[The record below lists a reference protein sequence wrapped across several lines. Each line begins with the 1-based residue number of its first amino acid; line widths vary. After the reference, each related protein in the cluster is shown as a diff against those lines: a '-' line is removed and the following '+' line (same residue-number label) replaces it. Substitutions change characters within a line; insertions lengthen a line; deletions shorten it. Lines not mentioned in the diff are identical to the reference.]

1 VGTPRHPD
9 HRRRRR
15 RHTDGP
21 QRGQHLTDEDLDL
34 LLDINLRTVIT
45 TCRASVP
52 HLRTAG
58 GGAIV
63 TMASSAALA
72 AGPGG
77 FVAAYGAAKAA
88 VLQYTRYLA
97 AEVGPDAIRVN
108 CVAPG
113 VIRTSRVLTS
123 TGDTGFV
130 QDANDAG
137 IPLGRQGEP
146 EDIADAVQYLTMP
159 LSADVTGQVIP
170 VNGGGL
176 MH

>member
-1 VGTPRHPD
+1 
-9 HRRRRR
+9 
-15 RHTDGP
+15 
-21 QRGQHLTDEDLDL
+21 
-34 LLDINLRTVIT
+34 
-45 TCRASVP
+45 VP

-63 TMASSAALA
+63 TIASSAALG

-77 FVAAYGAAKAA
+77 FLAAYGAAKAA

-97 AEVGPDAIRVN
+97 AEVGQDGIRVN

-113 VIRTSRVLTS
+113 VIRTARVLAS
-123 TGDTGFV
+123 TADTGFV
-130 QDANDAG
+130 QDGKDAG

-146 EDIADAVQYLTMP
+146 EDIADAVQYLATP
-159 LSADVTGQVIP
+159 LSAYVTGQVIP